1 MRRQAV
7 RRRRPEGW
15 AAWMLAVVV
24 TVCGL
29 LNAPSAAAQASVTTA
44 EPEWRQDLDAWRA
57 RRAQEIASPDGW
69 LTLAGLEWLQS
80 GANSIGSAADNSLPL
95 HAKVPEHIGLLV
107 VSGGAVQLLPT
118 VGGFPPDLTVDG
130 QPAKE
135 GPLQAGSRP
144 SIVAWHGLAL
154 SILDRGSR
162 FALRIKDSDAPAR
175 LAFKQLNW
183 YPADPQW
190 SVEAEWIPFATPHT
204 ETIPTALATKLSLF
218 SPGVAVFTLNGLKL
232 TLEPVLEN
240 PSDKTLLFIV
250 GDATGKTT
258 TYEGGRFLHVPLP
271 EHGLD
276 KPGKLILDFNRLEN
290 PACAYTTYAN
300 CPRPPEANRLPI
312 ALEAG
317 EKRYTP

>member
-118 VGGFPPDLTVDG
+118 VGGFPPDLTIDG
-130 QPAKE
+130 QPARRIRKGAAEAMKVFVDKE
-135 GPLQAGSRP
+135 G
-144 SIVAWHGLAL
+144 GLFPKL
-154 SILDRGSR
+154 V
-162 FALRIKDSDAPAR
+162 SDAVYDA
-175 LAFKQLNW
+175 
-183 YPADPQW
+183 ADQQ
-190 SVEAEWIPFATPHT
+190 SVETQPDGPQQQSAAIQPPRQPESVPQQWCWSGGAGTFGDQ
-204 ETIPTALATKLSLF
+204 
-218 SPGVAVFTLNGLKL
+218 PGADIT
-232 TLEPVLEN
+232 
-240 PSDKTLLFIV
+240 
-250 GDATGKTT
+250 TG
-258 TYEGGRFLHVPLP
+258 E
-271 EHGLD
+271 
-276 KPGKLILDFNRLEN
+276 
-290 PACAYTTYAN
+290 
-300 CPRPPEANRLPI
+300 
-312 ALEAG
+312 
-317 EKRYTP
+317 